1 MFSCGAIVTGPLVGY
16 LTIYMPYFYPILI
29 SLIVYI
35 EANLMY
41 GFASGAWMVIVS
53 RILLGT
59 SFKILFT
66 VSLTYIANKEP
77 KYDRVYKEHR
87 VKHVRYRV
95 LKKEGNNN
103 SSETTNQRE
112 EGSNVKKSMFIL
124 LTFSILSFRV
134 LLAQVYRHDA
144 AVRVNRINVAILLQ
158 L

>member
-1 MFSCGAIVTGPLVGY
+1 
-16 LTIYMPYFYPILI
+16 
-29 SLIVYI
+29 
-35 EANLMY
+35 
-41 GFASGAWMVIVS
+41 MVIVS

-103 SSETTNQRE
+103 SSETTNQ
-112 EGSNVKKSMFIL
+112 GSNVKKSMFIL
-124 LTFSILSFRV
+124 LTFSTIIPSL
-134 LLAQVYRHDA
+134 
-144 AVRVNRINVAILLQ
+144 IGPGI
-158 L
+158 